1 MFTLFSEKMKLADLL
16 LTNYQL
22 LDVFPRFGLGLGFG
36 ESTVKQMCDEKG
48 LSASLFLLV
57 CNLHTFNNY
66 IPDTNTLAKV
76 SLADLMCYLRN
87 SHKNYIENRMPEII
101 ARIFELIESHRV
113 KNGKMLIGFCEKYK
127 QEIIT
132 HFDYEEQ
139 IVFPYIE
146 ALLKGEKTD
155 KYKIKEYERNHSDLD
170 AALSDLKNIL
180 VKYLPAE
187 FPIEMYRNVLIDLFL
202 FEDDLSKHTLLEDR
216 ILISL
221 VERIES
227 SR

>member
-1 MFTLFSEKMKLADLL
+1 MFSEKMKLADLL

-48 LSASLFLLV
+48 LSAPLFLLV
-57 CNLHTFNNY
+57 CNLHTFDNY

-76 SLADLMCYLRN
+76 SLADLMYYLRN

-101 ARIFELIESHRV
+101 DRIFELIENYRV
-113 KNGKMLIGFCEKYK
+113 KNGKMLIGFCEKYI

-146 ALLKGEKTD
+146 ALLKGEKPA

-187 FPIEMYRNVLIDLFL
+187 YPIVIYRNVLIDLFL
-202 FEDDLSKHTLLEDR
+202 FEEDLSKHALLEDR

-221 VERIES
+221 VEQIES
-227 SR
+227 NRR